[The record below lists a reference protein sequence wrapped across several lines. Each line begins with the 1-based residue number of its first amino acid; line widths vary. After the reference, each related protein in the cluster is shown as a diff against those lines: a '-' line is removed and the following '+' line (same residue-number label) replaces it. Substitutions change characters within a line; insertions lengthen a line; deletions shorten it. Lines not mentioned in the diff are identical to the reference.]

1 MPAHQS
7 KLRGQ
12 CILNTRPLHQ
22 LGGLTS
28 LLEAQGAGVL
38 AFPAIEIV
46 DCEITGFH
54 RNLAE
59 NIKHY
64 QIALFVSRNAVQ
76 GAFRFLSGAS
86 LRADLQLGVI
96 GQGTYT
102 ALADWVDDLD
112 QHLILGHPYNSEGL
126 LACAALQQVKGRNIL
141 IFRGQQ
147 GRNLLGDELRARG
160 ATVTYCEVYRRR
172 APDYEADAFERLTAG
187 LFPNLAVFTSNEG
200 MHYALAA
207 MHGEARD
214 KMLAIPWLLISER
227 MRESALNLGHNGVI
241 LIAADASDEG
251 ILKTIN
257 EWACELAV

>member
-1 MPAHQS
+1 MPAHQP

-28 LLEAQGAGVL
+28 LLEAQGASVL

-54 RNLAE
+54 RSLPE

-64 QIALFVSRNAVQ
+64 QIALFVSRNAVH
-76 GAFRFLSGAS
+76 GAFLFLTGAS

-102 ALADWVDDLD
+102 ALADRVDDLD

-172 APDYEADAFERLTAG
+172 APDYEVDAFERLTAG
-187 LFPNLAVFTSNEG
+187 RFPTLAVFTSNEG
-200 MHYALAA
+200 MHNALAA
-207 MHGEARD
+207 MHGEPRVR
-214 KMLAIPWLLISER
+214 MLAIPWLLISER

-241 LIAADASDEG
+241 LIAADANDEG
-251 ILKTIN
+251 IHQSIN
-257 EWACELAV
+257 EWAYEQVV

>member
-1 MPAHQS
+1 MPAHPS

-38 AFPAIEIV
+38 PFPAIEIV
-46 DCEITGFH
+46 DCVTTDFH
-54 RNLAE
+54 RSLAE
-59 NIKHY
+59 NIKRY
-64 QIALFVSRNAVQ
+64 DIVLFVSRNAVH
-76 GAFRFLSGAS
+76 GAFRFLGAAP
-86 LRADLQLGVI
+86 LPADLKLGVI

-102 ALADWVDDLD
+102 ALADRVDDLD
-112 QHLILGHPYNSEGL
+112 QQLILGHPYNSEGL
-126 LACAALQQVKGRNIL
+126 LACAALQQVEGRDIL

-172 APDYEADAFERLTAG
+172 APDYEADTFERLTAG
-187 LFPNLAVFTSNEG
+187 QFPTLAVFTSNEG
-200 MHYALAA
+200 MHNALAA
-207 MHGEARD
+207 MRGEARV
-214 KMLAIPWLLISER
+214 KMLDIPWLLISER

-251 ILKTIN
+251 IHQSIN
-257 EWACELAV
+257 EWAYKQAV